1 MNDLVKLARSALYQ
15 GTQAARALRG
25 GLHVRSDQWRTLL
38 RLLIHPIDAMN
49 DLKYEHKASGAIAA
63 LLAVLFFLEQLVAE
77 SATGYLFGTPQAQRR
92 SIWLIMASTLGL
104 LLLWGVCSWAA
115 CTLFDGEG
123 RFGEILL
130 MTAYALLPWVLLSP
144 VETLLS
150 NVISLD
156 GSAVF
161 SAVRLIGVGWTLLL
175 VFLGMMV
182 CQQFTVSKTVA
193 LTVVS
198 LLGIAALLFLVLL
211 FFSITQQMVGFVKD
225 LITELTL

>member
-1 MNDLVKLARSALYQ
+1 M
-15 GTQAARALRG
+15 
-25 GLHVRSDQWRTLL
+25 
-38 RLLIHPIDAMN
+38 
-49 DLKYEHKASGAIAA
+49 
-63 LLAVLFFLEQLVAE
+63 
-77 SATGYLFGTPQAQRR
+77 
-92 SIWLIMASTLGL
+92 
-104 LLLWGVCSWAA
+104 
-115 CTLFDGEG
+115 
-123 RFGEILL
+123 
-130 MTAYALLPWVLLSP
+130 P

-225 LITELTL
+225 LITELRL